1 MCDKT
6 GGKVICMERN
16 SGKEARL
23 RFLHPTCSPIHTL
36 GIGGGEG
43 AGAPCKEPQEPM
55 AAILEATLQSGGVHW
70 AQPSAQLLS
79 LKRAQ
84 EPLKEPHET
93 NYHPVGNK
101 APPHGLR
108 D

>member
-1 MCDKT
+1 
-6 GGKVICMERN
+6 MERN

-36 GIGGGEG
+36 QIGGGGEG
-43 AGAPCKEPQEPM
+43 TGAPCKEPQEPIGWNLGGDT
-55 AAILEATLQSGGVHW
+55 AEWQRALGTALVQSRL
-70 AQPSAQLLS
+70 PSSSASKELKS
-79 LKRAQ
+79 L
-84 EPLKEPHET
+84 LKEPRG
-93 NYHPVGNK
+93 NKVPPCGNK